1 MRMGLDP
8 KIKEIIDQLNAT
20 PIPPLD
26 MIPPEL
32 FRQFSKQGANPNV
45 TVEAVKE
52 IKNQTIPLEGRD
64 IPVRMYTPLEGEA
77 PYPALVFY
85 HGGGWIIGDL
95 DSYDSICRHIANLAK
110 CKVISVDYRLAP
122 EHKFPAAVHDAYDSF
137 EWIVQHAGELELDAD
152 RLAIGGDSA
161 GGNLAA
167 VTAIREKENGQNHI
181 SFQWLLY
188 PSTGYKNE
196 DVPSLKENAEGYFL
210 TRELMDWFRMHY
222 FEKEEDILHPYAS
235 PIFFND
241 FKGLP
246 PALIVTSQFDPLRD
260 IGKNYADA
268 LKEAG
273 VSVLYKN
280 YEGLIHGF
288 MNFHTDV
295 PAAQIAFEEAIQ
307 VLADHFG
314 TQQA

>member
-1 MRMGLDP
+1 MGLDP
-8 KIKEIIDQLNAT
+8 KLKEILDQLNAM

-32 FRQFSKQGANPNV
+32 FRQVSKQGANPKAPI
-45 TVEAVKE
+45 EAVKE
-52 IKNQTIPLEGRD
+52 EINKTIPLEGRD
-64 IPVRMYTPLEGEA
+64 IPVRVYTPLEGEA

-85 HGGGWIIGDL
+85 HGGGWVIGDL
-95 DSYDSICRHIANLAK
+95 DSYDSICRHIANLAQ

-122 EHKFPAAVHDAYDSF
+122 EHKFPAAVNDAYDTF
-137 EWIVQHAGELELDAD
+137 EWVVQHARELELDPT

-167 VTAIREKENGQNHI
+167 VTAIREKENAQHNI

-196 DVPSLKENAEGYFL
+196 EAPSLTENAEGYFL
-210 TRELMDWFRMHY
+210 TREMMDWFRKHY
-222 FEKEEDILHPYAS
+222 LEKEEDILLPYAS

-246 PALIVTSQFDPLRD
+246 PALIVTAQFDPLRD
-260 IGKNYADA
+260 IGKAYADE
-268 LKEAG
+268 LEGAG
-273 VSVLYKN
+273 VSVRYKN

-295 PAAQIAFEEAIQ
+295 PAAQTAFVESIA

-314 TQQA
+314 TGKE